1 MCHVIILKVKL
12 ARNINHRYLNFLFE
26 LPNQT
31 KYPKLALIYYQVS
44 ASLLLKKL
52 FLLKTFIAKLITN
65 LFKACFSTWKKKL
78 LIVIS
83 CRCLD

>member
-1 MCHVIILKVKL
+1 MCHVIILSVKL
-12 ARNINHRYLNFLFE
+12 GRNINHRYLNFLFE

-65 LFKACFSTWKKKL
+65 LFKAALVRGRK
-78 LIVIS
+78 S
-83 CRCLD
+83 C